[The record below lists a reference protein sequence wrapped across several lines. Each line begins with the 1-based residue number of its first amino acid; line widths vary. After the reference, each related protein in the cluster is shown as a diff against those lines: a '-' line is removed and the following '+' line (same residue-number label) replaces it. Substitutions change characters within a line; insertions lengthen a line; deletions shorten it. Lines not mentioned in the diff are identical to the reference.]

1 MPTDAPDDNEPS
13 ASTDS
18 DDDDDFTE
26 RQGDPG
32 RTGSFPLRLPA
43 GQSEPIRGQGHFFS
57 RRRARIRPRAVL
69 ARRKQAS
76 CNQTF
81 AGGNPPRRN
90 GKVLPTRAEGGAT
103 GNDVQARENAG
114 VV

>member
-1 MPTDAPDDNEPS
+1 MTNGN
-13 ASTDS
+13 
-18 DDDDDFTE
+18 FTE
-26 RQGDPG
+26 RQRDPG

-103 GNDVQARENAG
+103 YKRGKTPVSSEDIDVLNQMLSG
-114 VV
+114 LGYKI